1 MGLGAVDR
9 ARARVCLSLLL
20 TCGVGNT
27 SNLLQVGIHVR
38 TGAAQ
43 GLGEAMVAAPG
54 ACARA
59 KRARQL

>member
-9 ARARVCLSLLL
+9 ARVCLCLL
-20 TCGVGNT
+20 TCGVGDT